1 MGKNIKVNIK
11 GLEDLQKQIEDFQSS
26 YDAFIEGLGK
36 EIARRLIRKVKQRTP
51 VGEYPEETEKDGGT
65 LRRGWSGSV
74 KKGRIKIRKMI
85 GMYEVEV
92 TNPTEYAD
100 YVEIGHRTRGGKSW
114 VPGQFFLQISEEE
127 IQAIAPALVEKRI
140 EQKLKEMMG

>member
-11 GLEDLQKQIEDFQSS
+11 GLEELQKQIEDFQSS
-26 YDAFIEGLGK
+26 YDAFVEGLGK
-36 EIARRLIRKVKQRTP
+36 EIAQRLIRKVKQRTP
-51 VGEYPEETEKDGGT
+51 VGEYPSGSGKTGGT
-65 LRRGWSGSV
+65 LRRSWDGFV
-74 KKGRIKIRKMI
+74 KIRKMI

-100 YVEIGHRTRGGKSW
+100 YVESGHRTRGGKSW

-127 IQAIAPALVEKRI
+127 IQALAPALIEKRI